1 MRPLAL
7 GACAAV
13 LAALAGCASNSSS
26 NPLLHHSLNG
36 TLTCNSLMVSGNT
49 AAYDIQLLAAASQ
62 AISGQW
68 TQAEAATTGKN
79 TTPTAAQDQA
89 ITDLD
94 SALSD
99 LGTGSLGSGQLAAS
113 LTALDHDGF
122 KLTNGASGWQSAGP
136 KVKADIAALDKA
148 CGSSS
153 DVA

>member
-13 LAALAGCASNSSS
+13 LAALAGCAGSSSS
-26 NPLLHHSLNG
+26 NPLLRHSVNG
-36 TLTCNSLMVSGNT
+36 TLTCSSLMASGNT
-49 AAYDIQLLAAASQ
+49 LAYDIQSLASANE

-94 SALSD
+94 STLSD
-99 LGTGSLGSGQLAAS
+99 LGTESLGPGRLAAS
-113 LTALDHDGF
+113 LTALDHAGF
-122 KLTNGASGWQSAGP
+122 NLTNGASGWQSAGP
-136 KVKADIAALDKA
+136 KVKADIATLDKA

-153 DVA
+153 VVP